1 MKLRAITVEARES
14 EKIVWINPD
23 FIVSV
28 SGETDS
34 TAMIYLSNVQ
44 VYLAL
49 DLDELHDLMEI

>member
-28 SGETDS
+28 SPETDS
-34 TAMIYLSNVQ
+34 TAMIYLSNGQ